1 RFQPFHGGQQTI
13 ASPLPIDSGPF
24 VGQEF
29 STREAAFRNSEFFN
43 KFLGLLSGRHWRFNC
58 RNEDDPSS
66 TIDFPFLLNHL
77 VLDRF
82 RFAEA

>member
-1 RFQPFHGGQQTI
+1 MKQPPYEPVEKIPSCRFQPFHGGQQTI

-43 KFLGLLSGRHWRFNC
+43 KFL
-58 RNEDDPSS
+58 
-66 TIDFPFLLNHL
+66 
-77 VLDRF
+77 
-82 RFAEA
+82 